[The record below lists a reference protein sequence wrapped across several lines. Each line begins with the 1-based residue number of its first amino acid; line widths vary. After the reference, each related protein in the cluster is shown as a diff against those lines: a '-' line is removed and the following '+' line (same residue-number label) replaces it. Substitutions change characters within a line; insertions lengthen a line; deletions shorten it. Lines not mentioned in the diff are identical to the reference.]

1 MAKNEVMLQTDF
13 GDILNIIE
21 AAKENAYRAVNRELI
36 DMYWRIGEYVSTK
49 VKNGVWGKNIV
60 SKIADFLQSH
70 HTGNTGFSA
79 SNIWRMKQYYET
91 YKDNPILATLSRELS
106 WSINTRIISCKTEEE
121 REFYLRLASKSKYT
135 YRELL
140 RQINSSLFERTMISS
155 KTNINALLIDK
166 YEGLSAL
173 RDSYVL
179 EFLDMPKDYKEK
191 DLRKA
196 IVSNLKDFILEFGK
210 DFTFVGEEYR
220 VQVGDTDFFIDLVFY
235 NRELNCLVAVEL
247 KREDFKPDHI
257 GQMQFYLA
265 ALDNDIKKKNENPS
279 VGLIL
284 CSSKNNMIVEYA
296 LQKSLAPSLVAAY
309 EFVLPKKE
317 LLQQKLT
324 EIKMLTE
331 N

>member
-1 MAKNEVMLQTDF
+1 
-13 GDILNIIE
+13 
-21 AAKENAYRAVNRELI
+21 
-36 DMYWRIGEYVSTK
+36 
-49 VKNGVWGKNIV
+49 
-60 SKIADFLQSH
+60 
-70 HTGNTGFSA
+70 
-79 SNIWRMKQYYET
+79 
-91 YKDNPILATLSRELS
+91 
-106 WSINTRIISCKTEEE
+106 
-121 REFYLRLASKSKYT
+121 
-135 YRELL
+135 
-140 RQINSSLFERTMISS
+140 
-155 KTNINALLIDK
+155 
-166 YEGLSAL
+166 
-173 RDSYVL
+173 
-179 EFLDMPKDYKEK
+179 MPKDYKEK